1 MSNLTAY
8 SPKLIAHLKSVEPFW
23 IDASYF
29 LALISENALS
39 PRLAEELMQLL
50 QGHLDALTSWEMNEK
65 MQQITV
71 MLSEMKLKEKAEK
84 EAYTWE
90 FFF

>member
-1 MSNLTAY
+1 
-8 SPKLIAHLKSVEPFW
+8 
-23 IDASYF
+23 
-29 LALISENALS
+29 LISENALS
-39 PRLAEELMQLL
+39 PRLAEELTELL
-50 QGHLDALTSWEMNEK
+50 QGQLEAITAWEVQEK
-65 MQQITV
+65 MQKIKV